1 MYPNSLAV
9 KASSASTLAQVN
21 NRGSN
26 HTPTHRQ
33 RLLRPMNPT
42 PPSAR
47 DGGFGRHGVRSRVS
61 VVIRASA
68 RLDCPTSPKATDEK

>member
-1 MYPNSLAV
+1 MYPDSLAV

-33 RLLRPMNPT
+33 RLLRPMNPN
-42 PPSAR
+42 PQRAR
-47 DGGFGRHGVRSRVS
+47 RGFREARGAIAGVCCHQGVRE
-61 VVIRASA
+61 IR
-68 RLDCPTSPKATDEK
+68 LPHFTQGNG